1 MKEVS
6 APYFRFE
13 NYVVDYIHYNYNHQ
27 AKLENKPIEVR
38 FSLAVNINVREEE
51 KKSTVT
57 LKCNI
62 FGNAEENNFP
72 FSLEISLTGYFRG
85 SENIE
90 REKFIE
96 LTKYNGTAILFPYL
110 RSTVSD
116 ITKAANI
123 NPLILPVI
131 NVVNFI
137 KEQEKKDKE
146 NSGFQGE

>member
-1 MKEVS
+1 M
-6 APYFRFE
+6 
-13 NYVVDYIHYNYNHQ
+13 
-27 AKLENKPIEVR
+27 
-38 FSLAVNINVREEE
+38 
-51 KKSTVT
+51 
-57 LKCNI
+57 

-110 RSTVSD
+110 RSAVSD

-131 NVVNFI
+131 NVINFI